1 MKKLSVFT
9 LLLLIIGF
17 TSCDNSDGYVTEVGS
32 GTLYKFIEKGN
43 GKVQGPDEVMLV
55 QMENVIGD
63 SVLMR
68 TVTADGLAM
77 TSDQGPPR
85 ITSILKMCAEGDSVH
100 IKMSAV
106 DYSIATRTPMV
117 LLDDTTQMVVMK
129 IRISKVVNQEEYRAK
144 KEAEGLKRIE
154 NQRTIDQ
161 NIIQKYLAEN
171 NLDAQRTEEGL
182 YYVIDKRGKGR
193 KPVQGESVS
202 VNYTVRLLDGTF
214 IDSSDAAL
222 NRENDKFSSSRT
234 YGPYKFALGT
244 RAVISGWDLGIALF
258 SKGTKAKLLV
268 PSELAYGESART
280 GSGIP
285 SNAVL
290 VFEVELVEIGE

>member
-1 MKKLSVFT
+1 MKKLSVLI

-17 TSCDNSDGYVTEVGS
+17 TSCDNSDGYVAEVGT
-32 GTLYKFIEKGN
+32 GTLYKFIEKGD

-68 TVTADGLAM
+68 TMTENGLAM
-77 TSDQGPPR
+77 TSDQGPPI
-85 ITSILKMCAEGDSVH
+85 ITSILKMVAEGDSVH

-106 DYSIATRTPMV
+106 DYSMATRTPMV
-117 LLDDTTQMVVMK
+117 LLDDTTEMVVMK
-129 IRISKVVNQEEYRAK
+129 IRITKVMNQEEYLAK
-144 KEAEGLKRIE
+144 METEDRMLVKNQSMADQTIIE
-154 NQRTIDQ
+154 NYI
-161 NIIQKYLAEN
+161 AEN

-182 YYVIDKRGKGR
+182 YYVIDKKGKGR

-202 VNYTVRLLDGTF
+202 VNYVVRLMDGTF

-222 NRENDKFSSSRT
+222 SKENGKFSPGRT

-244 RAVISGWDLGIALF
+244 RAVIRGWDLGIALI

-268 PSELAYGESART
+268 PSELGYGQAVRS

-285 SNAVL
+285 ANAVL

>member
-1 MKKLSVFT
+1 M
-9 LLLLIIGF
+9 LLLIIGF
-17 TSCDNSDGYVTEVGS
+17 TSCDNSDGYVAEVET
-32 GTLYKFIEKGN
+32 GTLYKFIEKGD

-68 TVTADGLAM
+68 TVTEDGLAM

-117 LLDDTTQMVVMK
+117 LLEDTTEMIVMK
-129 IRISKVVNQEEYRAK
+129 IKISKVVNQSEFYARKQAEVK
-144 KEAEGLKRIE
+144 KKIEDQKNIDQKLIQQYITDNNLEAES
-154 NQRTIDQ
+154 
-161 NIIQKYLAEN
+161 
-171 NLDAQRTEEGL
+171 TEQGL
-182 YYVIDKRGKGR
+182 YYVIDKSGKGR
-193 KPVQGESVS
+193 KPDHGESVS
-202 VNYTVRLLDGTF
+202 VNYAVRLLDGTF
-214 IDSSDAAL
+214 IDSSDGEL
-222 NRENDKFSSSRT
+222 SKENGKFSPNRT
-234 YGPYKFALGT
+234 YGPYKFLLGT
-244 RAVISGWDLGIALF
+244 RAVIPAWDLGIALF

-268 PSELAYGESART
+268 PSSLAYGESPRQ

-285 SNAVL
+285 PNAVL